1 MLNFYTFFNVRP
13 LTTWLLIKKQRI
25 SRFQKKFIYDA
36 LVDINNNLQCKQNI
50 IATFL
55 HETTQHLKTENE
67 HPENEEE
74 SQREVIKVLQ

>member
-13 LTTWLLIKKQRI
+13 LTTWLLIKNSVYQD
-25 SRFQKKFIYDA
+25 FKKFIYDA

>member
-1 MLNFYTFFNVRP
+1 MVAY
-13 LTTWLLIKKQRI
+13 KKNSVYQD
-25 SRFQKKFIYDA
+25 FKKFIYDA